1 MRSKFKWIF
10 TLLLAFSMQFSFAQ
24 QEKTVTGT
32 VTEGGLPLPGV
43 SVVIKGT
50 TQGTQ
55 TDMDGNY
62 SIKAKQGQVL
72 VFTFVGMETSSVT
85 VGASNKINVA
95 LQSEAK
101 QLNEVVVGALGIK
114 KRQDAITSANQVVKA
129 KELTQAASPN
139 AIQSLT
145 GKVSGLQINQT
156 NSAVDGT
163 MRIVIR
169 APKSITQNNQALVVI
184 DGVISTAT
192 ALQQLPTEAIES
204 INTIKGSQGAAL
216 YGSDGV
222 NGVLI
227 VTTKKGS
234 TQGQKMSISVN
245 SSIDFTNV
253 AYLPE
258 RQTRYGQGWDGQHY
272 SYENGTWG
280 PEFDGSIQPTGLPQA
295 DGSFLMLP
303 YRSLGSDNI
312 KKFFKTGVLT
322 QNGVSLSSG
331 NEDGY
336 LFFTANKLKNEFI
349 VQDDVLDRTNFQF
362 KAGKKIG
369 RWNVEGNAQYT
380 TQESRTTSSSLYY
393 DLLQTPTNV
402 PIEMFENGGNLH
414 GYSYYMR
421 NPYWVR
427 DNVRNQS
434 NTDVFN
440 GIGKIGFEVNKN
452 INISYTAG
460 VNLSSTKALSYS
472 NDYVDPYRYGNG
484 NQSVISSLSTSNGS
498 TRRLYADLLINFDYD
513 LTKDLNL
520 KVNIGNNVQDV
531 YATSTGTSGSQLA
544 IPGLY
549 NISNVSSVPNATN
562 SFARSRRFA
571 FFGNVDLGYKDY
583 LFLNLTG
590 RNEWVS
596 FLDKSNNNFFYP
608 SAGLSFIPTKAIESL
623 KDNNVLSYAKITAS
637 IVKVG
642 SANGIAA
649 YDINNL
655 YTRSTGYPF
664 NGVNSYVP
672 NVQPTIAYNSRTNP
686 YIKPEFYLTKEASLN
701 LGFLKD
707 RITLDVAGYISDNTD
722 LITTISSSYAS
733 GNPNYATNI
742 GATKTKGIEIDLGI
756 TPIKTKDFTWDARF
770 SFSKAKTTVE
780 KVADNTNSV
789 AIYSPYGTYGIFA
802 EEGEEYPI
810 IKGFGYQRDGEGRI
824 IVDPNTGNPLK
835 STELMKL
842 GKTTPDYILGLNTSI
857 DFKGLRLAAVMDYR
871 TGHQYYSGTKNTL
884 TNFGYLVDS
893 AENGRGGF
901 IMPNSSYLD
910 ANTGTYV
917 ANNSVVTGG
926 GSSIGVQQY
935 YANIYSNIDEN
946 YILDA
951 TAFKVRELSLS
962 YAIPAKMLERTGLTS
977 LRVGVNARNPFTVL
991 ARENRG
997 YDDPETSLSNGNIV
1011 GLASGTSNSGASGT
1025 NQYPNT
1031 RTVGFSL
1038 NLTF

>member
-72 VFTFVGMETSSVT
+72 VYTFVGMETSSVT

-95 LQSEAK
+95 LQSQAK

-156 NSAVDGT
+156 NSAVDAT
-163 MRIVIR
+163 SRIVIR
-169 APKSITQNNQALVVI
+169 APKSITQNNGALVVI
-184 DGVISTAT
+184 DGAISTTT

-204 INTIKGSQGAAL
+204 VNTIKGSQGAAL

-234 TQGQKMSISVN
+234 SQGQKMTVSIN
-245 SSIDFTNV
+245 SSIDFTTV

-258 RQTRYGQGWDGQHY
+258 RQTRYGQGWDGVHY
-272 SYENGTWG
+272 SYENGAWG

-295 DGSFLMLP
+295 DGNYFMLP
-303 YRSLGSDNI
+303 YSSQGSDNI
-312 KKFFKTGVLT
+312 KDFFKTGVLT
-322 QNGVSLSSG
+322 QNGISLSSG

-336 LFFTANKLKNEFI
+336 LFFTVNKLKNDFI
-349 VQDDVLDRTNFQF
+349 VNRDALDRTSFQF
-362 KAGKKIG
+362 KAGKKVG
-369 RWNVEGNAQYT
+369 KWNVEGNAMYT
-380 TQESRTTSSSLYY
+380 TQVTNTTSSGLYY
-393 DLLQTPTNV
+393 NLLQTPTNI
-402 PIEMFENGGNLH
+402 PLGMFDNASNAH
-414 GYSYYMR
+414 GYSYYGR
-421 NPYWVR
+421 NPYWVV
-427 DNVRNQS
+427 DNIR
-434 NTDVFN
+434 TEALADVFN
-440 GIGKIGFEVNKN
+440 GIAKVGYDINKN
-452 INISYTAG
+452 INVSYNAN
-460 VNLSSTKALSYS
+460 VNFSQNRSLGYA
-472 NDYVDPYRYGNG
+472 NAYVDPYQIFNSTT
-484 NQSVISSLSTSNGS
+484 QSSMSTSNLA
-498 TRRLYADLLINFDYD
+498 RRNLYSDLLINFDYD
-513 LTKDLNL
+513 LTKDLNF
-520 KVNIGNNVQDV
+520 KANIGNNIQDAFV
-531 YATSTGTSGSQLA
+531 TQTAISGGPLA

-549 NISNVSSVPNATN
+549 NVANISGTPNSTNTSS
-562 SFARSRRFA
+562 RSRRFA
-571 FFGNVDLGYKDY
+571 FFANVDLAYKDY
-583 LFLNLTG
+583 LFLNVTA

-596 FLDKSNNNFFYP
+596 FLAKENNNFFYP
-608 SAGLSFIPTKAIESL
+608 SAGISFVPTKAFEAL
-623 KDNNVLSYAKITAS
+623 KDNKVLSYAKVMFS
-637 IVKVG
+637 VVKVG
-642 SANGIAA
+642 SANSIAA
-649 YDINNL
+649 YEINSL
-655 YTRSTGYPF
+655 YRQSTGYPF
-664 NGVNSYVP
+664 GGLNSYVP

-686 YIKPEFYLTKEASLN
+686 AIKPEFYVTKEATIN

-707 RITLDVAGYISDNTD
+707 RITLDVSGYVSDNTD
-722 LITTISSSYAS
+722 LITSISSSYAS
-733 GNPNYATNI
+733 GNPNLLTNI
-742 GATKTKGIEIDLGI
+742 GATKTKGVEIDLGF
-756 TPIKTKDFTWDARF
+756 TPIKTKDFTWDAKF

-789 AIYSPYGTYGIFA
+789 AIYSPYGGYGIFA
-802 EEGEEYPI
+802 EEGQEYPL

-824 IVDPNTGNPLK
+824 IVDPVSGNPLK
-835 STELMKL
+835 STELMNL

-857 DFKGLRLAAVMDYR
+857 DFKGLRLAAVFDYR
-871 TGHQYYSGTKNTL
+871 TGHQYYSGTMSTL
-884 TNFGYLVDS
+884 TKFGYLVDS
-893 AENGRGGF
+893 AENGRTGF
-901 IMPNSSYLD
+901 VMPNSSYLD
-910 ANTGTYV
+910 AATNTYV
-917 ANNSVVTGG
+917 ANNSVLTGG
-926 GSSIGVQQY
+926 TTYVAFQNY
-935 YANIYSNIDEN
+935 YSNVYDNIDEN

-962 YAIPAKMLERTGLTS
+962 YAIPSKMLEKTGLTS

-991 ARENRG
+991 ARQNRG
-997 YDDPETSLSNGNIV
+997 YDDPETSISNGNIV
-1011 GLASGTSNSGASGT
+1011 GLASGTSNSGTGGT

>member
-85 VGASNKINVA
+85 VGASNKVNVA
-95 LQSEAK
+95 MQSEAK

-114 KRQDAITSANQVVKA
+114 KRSDAITSATQVIKT

-156 NSAVDGT
+156 NSAVDAT

-184 DGVISTAT
+184 DGVISTA
-192 ALQQLPTEAIES
+192 AILQQLPTEAIE
-204 INTIKGSQGAAL
+204 NVTTIKGSQGAAL

-227 VTTKKGS
+227 VTTKKGAA
-234 TQGQKMSISVN
+234 QGQKMTVAIN
-245 SSIDFTNV
+245 SSIDFTTV

-295 DGSFLMLP
+295 DGNFLMLP
-303 YRSLGSDNI
+303 YKSLGSDNI

-349 VQDDVLDRTNFQF
+349 IKDDVLDRTNFQF
-362 KAGKKIG
+362 KAGKKVG
-369 RWNVEGNAQYT
+369 RWNVEGNAFYT
-380 TQESRTTSSSLYY
+380 SQETRTTSSSLYY

-402 PIEMFENGGNLH
+402 PIEMFENAGNLH
-414 GYSYYMR
+414 GYNYYQR

-434 NTDVFN
+434 NSDIFN
-440 GIGKIGFEVNKN
+440 GVGKISFEVNKN
-452 INISYTAG
+452 INLSYTGG
-460 VNLSSTKALSYS
+460 VNFSHTRALGYT
-472 NDYVDPYRYGNG
+472 NDYVDPYNYGG
-484 NQSVISSLSTSNGS
+484 EDRTVVSSLSTSNAS
-498 TRRLYADLLINFDYD
+498 TRRIYGDLLINFDYD
-513 LTKDLNL
+513 LTKDINF
-520 KVNIGNNVQDV
+520 KANIGNNVQDT
-531 YATSTGTSGSQLA
+531 YGTSTSTSGTQLA

-549 NISNVSSVPNATN
+549 NISNVSSVPNAAN
-562 SFARSRRFA
+562 SFSRTRRYA
-571 FFGNVDLGYKDY
+571 FFGNVDLSYKDY

-596 FLDKSNNNFFYP
+596 FLSTENNNFFYP
-608 SAGLSFIPTKAIESL
+608 SAGLSFVPTKAFESL
-623 KDNNVLSYAKITAS
+623 RNNNTLSYAKITAS

-642 SANGIAA
+642 SANGINP
-649 YDINNL
+649 YEINNL
-655 YTRSTGYPF
+655 YVRATGYPF
-664 NGVNSYVP
+664 AGINSYVP
-672 NVQPTIAYNSRTNP
+672 NMQSTLRYNERTSP
-686 YIKPEFYLTKEASLN
+686 LIKPEFYVTKEATLN

-733 GNPNYATNI
+733 GNPNFVTNI
-742 GATKTKGIEIDLGI
+742 GATKTKGIEIDLGV
-756 TPIKTKDFTWDARF
+756 TPIKTKDFTWEARF

-789 AIYSPYGTYGIFA
+789 AIYSPYGDVGVFA

-824 IVDPNTGNPLK
+824 IVDPNSGNPLK

-842 GKTTPDYILGLNTSI
+842 GKTTPDYILGLNTSV
-857 DFKGLRLAAVMDYR
+857 DYKGLRLAAVMDYR
-871 TGHQYYSGTKNTL
+871 TGHQYYSGTKYTL
-884 TNFGYLVDS
+884 SAFGYLVDS

-901 IMPNSSYLD
+901 IMPNSSYYD
-910 ANTGTYV
+910 ANTGSYV
-917 ANNSVVTGG
+917 ENNSVVTGG
-926 GSSIGVQQY
+926 GSSVGVQQY
-935 YANIYSNIDEN
+935 YANTYSRIDEN
-946 YILDA
+946 FVLDA
-951 TAFKVRELSLS
+951 TAFRVRELSLS

-977 LRVGVNARNPFTVL
+977 LRVGVNARNPFTSL

-997 YDDPETSLSNGNIV
+997 YDDPENSISNGNIV
-1011 GLASGTSNSGASGT
+1011 GLASGTSRTGSGGT